1 MIYRESYRNIS
12 LDYGLHLL
20 PGVQVGD
27 VVVAEVQVV
36 KVVKGLEGSGPDT
49 LHRGVVEEQGVQRS
63 DNSGLTDVA
72 IY

>member
-1 MIYRESYRNIS
+1 M
-12 LDYGLHLL
+12 
-20 PGVQVGD
+20 
-27 VVVAEVQVV
+27 VVAEVQVV
-36 KVVKGLEGSGPDT
+36 KVVKGLEGSGPDA